1 MYDCAQFGVRAVI
14 PVLVINLPHDAE
26 RRRWMDDHL
35 RSLDIP
41 HELVQA
47 VDGRTVPDATAAPH
61 LRSFR
66 KGYGREMTR
75 GELGCA
81 FSHLMLYRRIAAG
94 ADEFVCTMEDD
105 ISMSRATLP
114 FLDEAVLRSLP
125 PFDVLRL
132 FSVQIRRC
140 KPAWSIASLQD
151 RSIVVPLRAGWGT
164 QAQIITRA
172 GAAKMANWAITA
184 PIDGI
189 YHDCPPP
196 DLRIMEVRPSLI
208 RALDFDTNTRMRRP
222 EQTPWVKLRSEA
234 FRIKRLLLT
243 RMHFVETW
251 GLSGIIGLLRSRHQP
266 VSQSPIIRVSD
277 STSP

>member
-1 MYDCAQFGVRAVI
+1 MAG
-14 PVLVINLPHDAE
+14 
-26 RRRWMDDHL
+26 HL
-35 RSLDIP
+35 QSLDIRY
-41 HELVQA
+41 ELVTG
-47 VDGRTVPDATAAPH
+47 VDGRTVPEAAAAPH
-61 LRSFR
+61 LRTFR

-81 FSHLMLYRRIAAG
+81 ISHLMLFRRIAAG
-94 ADEFVCTMEDD
+94 AEEFVCTLEDD
-105 ISMSRATLP
+105 ISISRATLP

-132 FSVQIRRC
+132 FSIQNRRC
-140 KPAWSIASLQD
+140 KPAWSIGSMQD
-151 RSIVVPLRAGWGT
+151 RSIVVPLRAGWGM

-172 GAAKMANWAITA
+172 GAAKMADWPITA

-208 RALDFDTNTRMRRP
+208 RSLDFDSNTRMRRP

-234 FRIKRLLLT
+234 FRMKRLLLT
-243 RMHFVETW
+243 RMHFVGTW
-251 GLSGIIGLLRSRHQP
+251 GLSGIVGLVRSRNQP
-266 VSQSPIIRVSD
+266 LSQPPIVRVSD
-277 STSP
+277 T

>member
-1 MYDCAQFGVRAVI
+1 MAG
-14 PVLVINLPHDAE
+14 
-26 RRRWMDDHL
+26 HL
-35 RSLDIP
+35 GSLDIRY
-41 HELVQA
+41 ELVEG
-47 VDGRTVPDATAAPH
+47 VDGRTVPEAVAAPH

-66 KGYGREMTR
+66 RGYGREMTR

-81 FSHLMLYRRIAAG
+81 ISHQLLFRRIAAG

-105 ISMSRATLP
+105 ISISRATLP
-114 FLDEAVLRSLP
+114 YFDEEVLRSLP

-172 GAAKMANWAITA
+172 GAAKMANWSITA

-243 RMHFVETW
+243 RMHFVGTW
-251 GLSGIIGLLRSRHQP
+251 GLGGIIGLVRSRNQP
-266 VSQSPIIRVSD
+266 LSQPPIIRVPD
-277 STSP
+277 TTSP

>member
-1 MYDCAQFGVRAVI
+1 MYDCARLGVRAVI
-14 PVLVINLPHDAE
+14 PVLVLNLPHDAQ
-26 RRRWMDDHL
+26 RRRWMAGHL
-35 RSLDIP
+35 GSLDIRY
-41 HELVQA
+41 ELVEG
-47 VDGRTVPDATAAPH
+47 VDGRTVPEAAAAPH

-81 FSHLMLYRRIAAG
+81 LSHLMLFRRIAAG
-94 ADEFVCTMEDD
+94 ADEFVCTIEDD
-105 ISMSRATLP
+105 VSVSPATLP
-114 FLDEAVLRSLP
+114 FLDEEVLRSLP

-132 FSVQIRRC
+132 FSVENRRY
-140 KPAWSIASLQD
+140 KPAWSVARLQD
-151 RSIVVPLRAGWGT
+151 RSIVVPLRSGWGT

-172 GAAKMANWAITA
+172 GAAKMADWPITA

-196 DLRIMEVRPSLI
+196 ELRIMEVRPSLI
-208 RALDFDTNTRMRRP
+208 RSLDFDSNTLMRRP

-243 RMHFVETW
+243 RMHFVGTW
-251 GLSGIIGLLRSRHQP
+251 GLSGIIGLARSRNRPLSQP
-266 VSQSPIIRVSD
+266 PIIRVSD
-277 STSP
+277 T

>member
-1 MYDCAQFGVRAVI
+1 VI
-14 PVLVINLPHDAE
+14 PVLVLNLSRDAE
-26 RRRWMDDHL
+26 RRRWMNGHL
-35 RSLDIP
+35 RSLDIRY
-41 HELVQA
+41 ELVEA
-47 VDGRTVPDATAAPH
+47 VDGRAVPDAEAAPH
-61 LRSFR
+61 LRSFS

-81 FSHLMLYRRIAAG
+81 ISHLMLFRRIAAG

-105 ISMSRATLP
+105 ISISQATLP

-132 FSVQIRRC
+132 FSIENRRC
-140 KPAWSIASLQD
+140 KPAWSVACLQD
-151 RSIVVPLRAGWGT
+151 RSIVVPLRAGWGM

-172 GAAKMANWAITA
+172 GAAKMADWPITA
-184 PIDGI
+184 PVDGI

-208 RALDFDTNTRMRRP
+208 RPLDFDSNTRLRRP
-222 EQTPWVKLRSEA
+222 VQTPWVKLRAEA

-243 RMHFVETW
+243 RIHFVGTW
-251 GLSGIIGLLRSRHQP
+251 GLSGIIGLLRSRNQP
-266 VSQSPIIRVSD
+266 LSQSPIIRVSD
-277 STSP
+277 TTSP

>member
-1 MYDCAQFGVRAVI
+1 VI
-14 PVLVINLPHDAE
+14 PVLVLNLPRDAE
-26 RRRWMDDHL
+26 RRRWMNGHL
-35 RSLDIP
+35 RSLDIRY
-41 HELVQA
+41 ELVEA
-47 VDGRTVPDATAAPH
+47 IDGHAVPDAEAAPH
-61 LRSFR
+61 LHSFS

-81 FSHLMLYRRIAAG
+81 FSHLMLFRRIAAG

-105 ISMSRATLP
+105 ISLSGATPP

-132 FSVQIRRC
+132 FSIQNRRC
-140 KPAWSIASLQD
+140 KPAWSIARLQD
-151 RSIVVPLRAGWGT
+151 CSIVVPLRAGWGT

-172 GAAKMANWAITA
+172 GAAKMADWRITA

-196 DLRIMEVRPSLI
+196 ELRIMEVRPSLI
-208 RALDFDTNTRMRRP
+208 RPLDFDSNTHMRRSK
-222 EQTPWVKLRSEA
+222 QTIWTKLRAEA

-243 RMHFVETW
+243 RIHFVRTW
-251 GLSGIIGLLRSRHQP
+251 GLSGIVGLLRNQP
-266 VSQSPIIRVSD
+266 LSQSPIIRAPD
-277 STSP
+277 TTSP